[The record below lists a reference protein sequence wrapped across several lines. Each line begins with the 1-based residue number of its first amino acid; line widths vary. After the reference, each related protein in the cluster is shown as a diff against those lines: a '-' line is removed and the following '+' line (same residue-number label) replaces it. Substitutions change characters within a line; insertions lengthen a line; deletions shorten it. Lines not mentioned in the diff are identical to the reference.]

1 VYKNV
6 YQDKSK
12 TGVFAEQFLKG
23 NDYEDVFTNDNFSV
37 SSFIIANDNE
47 KRHTKSRKIRTI
59 SVIFQINLKKVYA
72 TIPHRADEEFHN
84 ELSNALR
91 GLKKPSELID
101 GINGIDNVYTEF
113 EIAKLK
119 EKNHDLHPL
128 HVFRQDIEVQYDYDC
143 CPVFAND
150 GCTIQVTV
158 ETTTESTES
167 SSDGTAAAITTG
179 AQGNLT
185 YLWNDPSEQTT
196 QTAIGLGSGSY
207 TVIVTDDNVLIP
219 ACTATAN
226 GVVEVAP
233 PLPSCGI
240 EVTEIIVVAPS
251 APHLSDGTATA
262 TVTGAT
268 NIGYSWS
275 NGQTTAIA
283 TGLSVGDIALTA
295 LDLDVLGCRDT
306 LSAPVVARWEAKC
319 WLRADEPTSINDGSP
334 STDDLVEQWLDLSGC
349 GNDALQSVIGS
360 QFAWKDTYMQM
371 DGSDFMD
378 LGYVLSKIKNR
389 SIYVVFKQ
397 DVLPALAYIYGDGNS
412 TGTTESTGSSLVTV
426 GAVRYQSNYGGD
438 NNTTLRRTRGS
449 TAPTTDI
456 VLYSDRFTSGSG
468 PLTTLEINGVG
479 ETETDG
485 GGTAT
490 GIGGIPS
497 RFSLGRLG
505 ELTALNVTGRLYEFI
520 FFGEEVTATV
530 NSDVTDY
537 LKSKYSL

>member
-1 VYKNV
+1 
-6 YQDKSK
+6 
-12 TGVFAEQFLKG
+12 
-23 NDYEDVFTNDNFSV
+23 
-37 SSFIIANDNE
+37 
-47 KRHTKSRKIRTI
+47 
-59 SVIFQINLKKVYA
+59 
-72 TIPHRADEEFHN
+72 
-84 ELSNALR
+84 
-91 GLKKPSELID
+91 
-101 GINGIDNVYTEF
+101 
-113 EIAKLK
+113 
-119 EKNHDLHPL
+119 
-128 HVFRQDIEVQYDYDC
+128 
-143 CPVFAND
+143 
-150 GCTIQVTV
+150 
-158 ETTTESTES
+158 
-167 SSDGTAAAITTG
+167 
-179 AQGNLT
+179 
-185 YLWNDPSEQTT
+185 
-196 QTAIGLGSGSY
+196 
-207 TVIVTDDNVLIP
+207 
-219 ACTATAN
+219 
-226 GVVEVAP
+226 
-233 PLPSCGI
+233 
-240 EVTEIIVVAPS
+240 
-251 APHLSDGTATA
+251 
-262 TVTGAT
+262 
-268 NIGYSWS
+268 
-275 NGQTTAIA
+275 
-283 TGLSVGDIALTA
+283 
-295 LDLDVLGCRDT
+295 
-306 LSAPVVARWEAKC
+306 
-319 WLRADEPTSINDGSP
+319 
-334 STDDLVEQWLDLSGC
+334 
-349 GNDALQSVIGS
+349 
-360 QFAWKDTYMQM
+360 M